1 MSQHRKIISTITVL
15 YTILILYFLFL
26 AFGRIGAAEQTTG
39 YTFIFLPDDF
49 FKLPSIS
56 DLLHPTLMDFVGFGN
71 LAAFI
76 PFGLLIPLLYRITFV
91 RFITVFFLSILLM
104 ETIQALTLLGSF
116 DINDAIHN
124 ALGAAVGFG
133 AYKLGVRY
141 KNGWRNIV
149 MTAISCMVLL
159 LGVWGLFGIVD
170 KAFTK
175 EEGPFVAINE
185 LKDSSENSST
195 GEKTNSLII
204 SGQNVKPRY
213 NMYGVEGEN
222 LETFTYTFKEKSI
235 FSLYY
240 GIPDQTDDSGS
251 IRVSVNGSEVMTGSG
266 EDQRRYPE
274 LFPAMCEIPIEAGSE
289 LTITIEGNEKI
300 WDVGYRKM
308 QYFWN

>member
-1 MSQHRKIISTITVL
+1 MSQHRKIISTITIL

-26 AFGRIGAAEQTTG
+26 AFGRIGAADQMTG

-124 ALGAAVGFG
+124 ALGAAVGYG
-133 AYKLGVRY
+133 AYKLGVRS

-185 LKDSSENSST
+185 LKDSSGNSST
-195 GEKTNSLII
+195 GEKTNSFII

-213 NMYGVEGEN
+213 NMYDVEGKN
-222 LETFTYTFKEKSI
+222 LKTFTYTFNEKSI

-240 GIPDQTDDSGS
+240 GIPDQADDSGS

-274 LFPAMCEIPIEAGSE
+274 LFPATCEIPIEAGSE